1 MYPGNG
7 EERGGEQIALHLF
20 PVEELERQAARLV
33 MQGAILYVYKCRMP
47 RLL

>member
-20 PVEELERQAARLV
+20 PVEELERQAAEIGNARSDSLRV
-33 MQGAILYVYKCRMP
+33 QM
-47 RLL
+47 